1 MNGIRLIACDL
12 DGTLLDEHKQLP
24 ADFTHTLAQ
33 LAARGVVFCPA
44 SGRQY
49 HSILAL
55 FPERTSTMPVIA
67 ENGALV
73 MMGEREL
80 ASSCL
85 AQADVRQLVA
95 TWHTLTQ
102 QGLEIGAVLCGKRSA
117 YVERSGS
124 SFISEVAKY
133 YPRLDEVDDL
143 AAVADDFLKL
153 AMCVPG
159 SAEREIYP
167 HFAGLGPSLKAVV
180 SGENWVDVMASGVNK
195 GRGLQQLQAA
205 LGIERVQTMAFGD
218 FVNDLEMLDAAA
230 HSYAMKN
237 AHPAVV
243 ARARFRAPC
252 NTERGVQ
259 QVIHSLLAGATA

>member
-24 ADFTHTLAQ
+24 ADFATTLEQ

-49 HSILAL
+49 HSIVGL
-55 FPERTSTMPVIA
+55 FPELAATMPVIA

-85 AQADVRQLVA
+85 AADDVQRLVL
-95 TWHTLTQ
+95 TWRGLAQ
-102 QGLEIGAVLCGKRSA
+102 QGREIGAVMCGKRAA
-117 YVERSGS
+117 YVERRGTG
-124 SFISEVAKY
+124 FIAEVAKY
-133 YPRLDEVDDL
+133 YPRLEVVDDL
-143 AAVADDFLKL
+143 ADVADDFLKL
-153 AMCVPG
+153 ALCVEG
-159 SAEREIYP
+159 SAERDVYP
-167 HFAGLGPSLKAVV
+167 HFTELGSSLKAVV
-180 SGENWVDVMASGVNK
+180 SGEHWVDVMASGVNK

-205 LGIERVQTMAFGD
+205 LGIDRTQTMAFGD
-218 FVNDLEMLDAAA
+218 FVNDLEMLDEAA

-252 NTERGVQ
+252 NTEDGVQ
-259 QVIHSLLAGATA
+259 RVILGLLAGAAA

>member
-12 DGTLLDEHKQLP
+12 DGTLLDEQKQLP
-24 ADFTHTLAQ
+24 ADFAHTLAQ
-33 LAARGVVFCPA
+33 LAARDVVFCPA

-55 FPERTSTMPVIA
+55 FPELAATMPVIA

-85 AQADVRQLVA
+85 ARADVSELVA
-95 TWHTLTQ
+95 IWRGLVQ
-102 QGLEIGAVLCGKRSA
+102 QGLDVGAVMCGKRSA
-117 YVERSGS
+117 YVERGGTG
-124 SFISEVAKY
+124 FIDEVAKY
-133 YPRLDEVDDL
+133 YPRLEVVDDL
-143 AAVADDFLKL
+143 GAMADDFLKL
-153 AMCVPG
+153 ALCVPG
-159 SAEREIYP
+159 SAERDIYP
-167 HFAGLGPSLKAVV
+167 HFAALGPSLKAVV
-180 SGENWVDVMASGVNK
+180 SGERWVDVMAAGVNK

-205 LGIERVQTMAFGD
+205 LGIAREQTMAFGD
-218 FVNDLEMLDAAA
+218 FVNDLEMLDEAA

-259 QVIHSLLAGATA
+259 RVIHSLLAGAAA

>member
-1 MNGIRLIACDL
+1 MSEIRLIACDL
-12 DGTLLDEHKQLP
+12 DGTLLDESKALP
-24 ADFTHTLAQ
+24 GDFAHTLAQ
-33 LAARGVVFCPA
+33 LTARGVVFCPA

-55 FPERTSTMPVIA
+55 FPEMAATMPVIA

-80 ASSCL
+80 GSSCISVD
-85 AQADVRQLVA
+85 DVPRLVA
-95 TWHTLTQ
+95 TWR
-102 QGLEIGAVLCGKRSA
+102 GLVGRGLGIGAVMCGKRSA
-117 YVERSGS
+117 YVERRGAG
-124 SFISEVAKY
+124 FIDEVAKY
-133 YPRLDEVDDL
+133 YPRLELVDDL
-143 AAVADDFLKL
+143 AAVADDVLKL
-153 AMCVPG
+153 ALCVEG

-167 HFAGLGPSLKAVV
+167 HFAALGPSLKAVV
-180 SGENWVDVMASGVNK
+180 SGERWVDVMAAGVNK

-205 LGIERVQTMAFGD
+205 LGIDRAQTMAFGD

-252 NTERGVQ
+252 NTENGVQ
-259 QVIHSLLAGATA
+259 RVIHGLLAGAAA